1 MGATYLDDIVAH
13 HRERAA
19 RDERSWRGRVDRIQ
33 HEGPS
38 LRGALRGSST
48 VAVIAEVKR
57 RSPSKG
63 WLARELDA
71 VQLARDYER
80 GGAAAISVLTDEE
93 YFAGSREDLLAVHR
107 SVELPVLRKDF
118 TVGPNDVI
126 DAAEMGAAG
135 VLLIAAALSD
145 VELRLLLDVASR
157 VGLDA
162 LVEVHDE
169 LETRR
174 AIDAGATTVGVNQRD
189 LHTFEVD
196 VGRAARVA
204 ASLPVDVVRVA
215 ESGLASRDDVE
226 RASAAGFDAV
236 LVGEALVT
244 SDDPAAAVRDLCGV
258 PKDARE

>member
-1 MGATYLDDIVAH
+1 
-13 HRERAA
+13 
-19 RDERSWRGRVDRIQ
+19 
-33 HEGPS
+33 
-38 LRGALRGSST
+38 
-48 VAVIAEVKR
+48 VIAEVKR

-63 WLARELDA
+63 WLAPDLDVA
-71 VQLARDYER
+71 QLARHYQN

-93 YFAGSREDLLAVHR
+93 FFAGSREDLMAVRR
-107 SVELPVLRKDF
+107 SVDLPLLRKDF

-126 DAAEMGAAG
+126 DAAEMGAAA

-174 AIDAGATTVGVNQRD
+174 ALDAGATTVGVNQRD
-189 LHTFEVD
+189 LRTFEVD
-196 VGRAARVA
+196 TRRAARVA
-204 ASLPVDVVRVA
+204 ATLPGDVVRVA
-215 ESGLASRDDVE
+215 ESGLATREDVQ
-226 RASAAGFDAV
+226 RAGVAGFDAV

-244 SDDPAAAVRDLCGV
+244 SNDAMMAVRELCGV
-258 PKDARE
+258 PKDVRE

>member
-1 MGATYLDDIVAH
+1 MGATYLDGIVAH

-19 RDERSWRGRVDRIQ
+19 HDERSWRGRVDQ
-33 HEGPS
+33 VHYEGPA
-38 LRGALRGSST
+38 LRGALRDSTT

-63 WLARELDA
+63 WLAPELDA
-71 VQLARDYER
+71 AHLARDYQS
-80 GGAAAISVLTDEE
+80 GGAAAISVLTDEKF
-93 YFAGSREDLLAVHR
+93 FAGSREDLMAVRR
-107 SVELPVLRKDF
+107 SVDVPVLRKDF

-157 VGLDA
+157 VGLDG

-174 AIDAGATTVGVNQRD
+174 ALDAGATTVGVNQRD

-196 VGRAARVA
+196 TGRAARVA
-204 ASLPVDVVRVA
+204 ATLPEDVVRVA
-215 ESGLASRDDVE
+215 ESGLATREDVQ
-226 RASAAGFDAV
+226 RAGSAGFDAV

-244 SDDPAAAVRDLCGV
+244 SDDPTAAVRELCGV
-258 PKDARE
+258 PKGTRE